1 MLASDLRAL
10 QDSYQEIYEE
20 NDGISCELIE
30 EVVEEL
36 IEECVEFGYTLDE
49 AADAV
54 EQAAMLYID
63 EAKVTYG
70 SDTESPE
77 QRRERAKA
85 KVGAKKAEAR
95 KTAVKTA
102 VGRVKAKAA
111 GAAAGASIAGSI
123 AKDTARRAA
132 RTAVHKV
139 KYGAEKKKEQVKSG
153 VKSMIGKG
161 LRKAAGAVGKVAS
174 KAAGAAAR
182 LGEEYVDENRRM
194 ARDPEGRKS
203 GRSKQPD
210 PSKAGFTGV
219 GNMSIDQIR
228 KMSARIEKDKTKK
241 EEFELWVNALVEE
254 GYDLSGYT
262 WDEMYE
268 FYLDEDSR
276 RMSNKQ
282 KTASVRQNIKAFGS
296 NFTPPNNYDPDAN
309 RGKGEVLTR
318 KQIEKKRRKA
328 LRQEEFESVS
338 EMNAGPSTPVKYDSH
353 MGQLVPNQGAGRPAN
368 VRLKQPMG
376 LKKGGTVKACEE
388 YTQDDVYDI
397 VLEYLMNDGHASTT
411 EEAHYVMTQMDAESI
426 QSIIENV
433 MGGPVMKPVSGLGG
447 GKPSYPPGA
456 KKPAPTGAKLP
467 PV

>member
-328 LRQEEFESVS
+328 LRQ
-338 EMNAGPSTPVKYDSH
+338 
-353 MGQLVPNQGAGRPAN
+353 
-368 VRLKQPMG
+368 
-376 LKKGGTVKACEE
+376 
-388 YTQDDVYDI
+388 
-397 VLEYLMNDGHASTT
+397 
-411 EEAHYVMTQMDAESI
+411 
-426 QSIIENV
+426 
-433 MGGPVMKPVSGLGG
+433 
-447 GKPSYPPGA
+447 
-456 KKPAPTGAKLP
+456 
-467 PV
+467 